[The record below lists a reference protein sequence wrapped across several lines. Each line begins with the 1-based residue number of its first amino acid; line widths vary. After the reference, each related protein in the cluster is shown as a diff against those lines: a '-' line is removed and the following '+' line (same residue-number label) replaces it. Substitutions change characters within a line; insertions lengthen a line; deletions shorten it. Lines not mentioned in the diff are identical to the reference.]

1 MRNIIRFVFTA
12 MLAVSLHAGEG
23 WLIDAEKAKAQA
35 AKEGKPLVMDFTGSD
50 WCPPC
55 KQLNSKVFSSQEFKD
70 YAAKNLVLLELDF
83 PNDKSKVSAETKKQN
98 DKLQKEY
105 KIRGYPTIIVLDK
118 NGKELGRE
126 VGYSGE
132 SPADYIKKIEGFV
145 AKAK

>member
-1 MRNIIRFVFTA
+1 MRNIIRFMFAA
-12 MLAVSLHAGEG
+12 MLVVSLHAGEG

-35 AKEGKPLVMDFTGSD
+35 EKEGKPLLMDFTGSD

-55 KQLNSKVFSSQEFKD
+55 KKLKSTVFDSQEFKD

-83 PNDKSKVSAETKKQN
+83 PNDKKKLSAETKKQN
-98 DKLQKEY
+98 DKLAKEY
-105 KIRGYPTIIVLDK
+105 NINAYPTIIILNK

-126 VGYSGE
+126 RGYGGQ
-132 SPADYIKKIEGFV
+132 SPEEYIKLIEKYV